1 MEIAPILRALS
12 RNKTGA
18 ILIALQIAF
27 TMTVVVNAWYMVGE
41 RLGMIDRPSGLI
53 EEDIFYVSST
63 GFADDFNI
71 KVTIEED
78 LLALRSLP
86 GLVDAV
92 TINAVPLSGGGWSMG
107 LRVVAGDDTQS
118 WPVAVYMVDQHGVNT
133 LGLDVVAGDNF
144 GISDV
149 EWREP
154 GQTSWPDKIVISQ
167 AMAQAMFP
175 DANLADVVGRTV
187 FISNDEPV
195 TINGIVEKLQAP
207 WSGWNS
213 VEQSMLVPQKIAFS
227 SVRYMVRTESGRLDE
242 LIPKVE
248 ETLLAL
254 NDGRLVRNTMTM
266 AETRERG
273 YLLDQGLATIL
284 TVVMCVLVIITAV
297 GILGLASFSVRRRTK
312 QIGVRR
318 ALGATQQDILR
329 YFLLENACISL
340 IGVVVGAGMTVGL
353 NIWLVGAMS
362 FPKIEWLAIPVGML
376 VLILVGQLSVIGPAR
391 RACLVSPAVA
401 TRTV

>member
-1 MEIAPILRALS
+1 METGPILRALS

-18 ILIALQIAF
+18 LLIALQIAF

-41 RLGMIDRPSGLI
+41 RLGNIDRPSGLL

-63 GFADDFNI
+63 GFAEDFNI

-78 LLALRSLP
+78 LLALRQLP
-86 GLVDAV
+86 GVVDAV

-107 LRVVAGDDTQS
+107 LRIDPGDDTQS

-133 LGLDVVAGDNF
+133 LGLNLVAGDDF
-144 GISDV
+144 DVADV

-154 GQTSWPDKIVISQ
+154 GQTSWPDKVVISQ
-167 AMAQAMFP
+167 AMATAMFP
-175 DANLADVVGRTV
+175 DMDLNNIVGKTV
-187 FISNDEPV
+187 YISNDEPV
-195 TINGIVEKLQAP
+195 MISGIVEKLQAP

-213 VEQSMLVPQKIAFS
+213 IEQSMLVPQKTAFS
-227 SVRYMVRTESGRLDE
+227 SVRYMVRTEPGRLDE
-242 LIPKVE
+242 VIPRVE
-248 ETLLAL
+248 TTLLNL

-266 AETRERG
+266 TETRERG

-284 TVVMCVLVIITAV
+284 TVVMAVLLLITAV
-297 GILGLASFSVRRRTK
+297 GVLGLASFSVRRRTR

-329 YFLLENACISL
+329 YFLVENACIAL
-340 IGVVVGAGMTVGL
+340 IGVFAGALMTVGL
-353 NIWLVGAMS
+353 NAWLVGAMS
-362 FPKIEWLAIPVGML
+362 FPKIQWGAIPIGMILL
-376 VLILVGQLSVIGPAR
+376 VLVAQLSVIGPAR
-391 RACLVSPAVA
+391 RACGVSPAVA

>member
-1 MEIAPILRALS
+1 VEIAPILRALS

-41 RLGMIDRPSGLI
+41 RVGMIDRPSGLI

-63 GFADDFNI
+63 GFADDINI

-86 GLVDAV
+86 GVVDAV
-92 TINAVPLSGGGWSMG
+92 TINAIPLSGGGWSMG
-107 LRVVAGDDTQS
+107 LRVEAGDDTQS

-227 SVRYMVRTESGRLDE
+227 SVRYMVRTEAGRLDE

-254 NDGRLVRNTMTM
+254 KSL
-266 AETRERG
+266 
-273 YLLDQGLATIL
+273 TI
-284 TVVMCVLVIITAV
+284 
-297 GILGLASFSVRRRTK
+297 
-312 QIGVRR
+312 
-318 ALGATQQDILR
+318 
-329 YFLLENACISL
+329 FLLSL
-340 IGVVVGAGMTVGL
+340 KFGCR
-353 NIWLVGAMS
+353 
-362 FPKIEWLAIPVGML
+362 
-376 VLILVGQLSVIGPAR
+376 VIA
-391 RACLVSPAVA
+391 AYLCHN
-401 TRTV
+401 